1 MLLRISLIVAILA
14 GLGAVAV
21 TQLKVSTGITDLITA
36 RDDYKTKME
45 TSQTEVATQKK
56 NLKNTNDKLTS
67 ASKLLFVVTNE
78 LATATQTASQQ
89 QKRADDLA
97 TTLEK
102 VTNERNAAQTD
113 LAGYNL
119 LGVKPEQIKELMAKV
134 KQTQQERDA
143 FVGENEV
150 LLRNN
155 RKLQAE
161 LSNYLDPNA
170 AVVMKAGL
178 KGKVVAV
185 DPKWNFVVL
194 DIGAEQGALE
204 RGEMLVNRNGKLV
217 AKIRITGVEAKRS
230 IANVMPEWRWSDVME
245 GDQVLY

>member
-1 MLLRISLIVAILA
+1 
-14 GLGAVAV
+14 
-21 TQLKVSTGITDLITA
+21 
-36 RDDYKTKME
+36 
-45 TSQTEVATQKK
+45 
-56 NLKNTNDKLTS
+56 
-67 ASKLLFVVTNE
+67 
-78 LATATQTASQQ
+78 
-89 QKRADDLA
+89 
-97 TTLEK
+97 
-102 VTNERNAAQTD
+102 
-113 LAGYNL
+113 